1 MATAAQMRELG
12 IFTALDLRAKDETFL
27 LKHFGKAGRHFYRI
41 CRGIDHRPVLP
52 NRIRK
57 SVGAEITFSR
67 DLTRTRRH
75 EI

>member
-27 LKHFGKAGRHFYRI
+27 LKHFGKAGRAFLPHLPRHRSPAGAPKSHPQI
-41 CRGIDHRPVLP
+41 RWSGDHVLSGP
-52 NRIRK
+52 N
-57 SVGAEITFSR
+57 AN
-67 DLTRTRRH
+67 RRH